1 MASKPVPKAGES
13 LVGKVFRLRQSDGQK
28 IKSWHM
34 ANRVRDGDLALCFEY
49 VHGRVHRYSLLEYD
63 LNGLKLYPRE
73 MAFLSDPIGEAVGVE
88 GIADLLADLSGQQ
101 IPLVIDGVSGA

>member
-1 MASKPVPKAGES
+1 
-13 LVGKVFRLRQSDGQK
+13 
-28 IKSWHM
+28 M

-88 GIADLLADLSGQQ
+88 GITELLADLRGQQ
-101 IPLVIDGVSGA
+101 VPLVMNGVSGA